1 MKNMHII
8 GLDQLWHTLIVPLD
22 LIFIYQCSI
31 PLERS
36 QVDSMRR
43 ARFLQRL
50 KEIHAELLT
59 EVVKNLQG
67 DDSVLLSE
75 SEVPL
80 QQQV

>member
-1 MKNMHII
+1 MCE
-8 GLDQLWHTLIVPLD
+8 
-22 LIFIYQCSI
+22 YSI

-50 KEIHAELLT
+50 KEIHADLLT
-59 EVVKNLQG
+59 EVV
-67 DDSVLLSE
+67 VLLSE